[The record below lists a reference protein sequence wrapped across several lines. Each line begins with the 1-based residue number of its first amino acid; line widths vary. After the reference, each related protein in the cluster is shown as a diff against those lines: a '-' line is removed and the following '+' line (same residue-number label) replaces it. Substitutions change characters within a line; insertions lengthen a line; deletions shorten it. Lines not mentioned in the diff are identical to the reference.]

1 VNIFQKI
8 TKIQKIRCMRARS
21 ALRRQHEAILG
32 RVQTRTLFTVFQ
44 AQDIFN
50 ARHSLIQWVVS

>member
-1 VNIFQKI
+1 
-8 TKIQKIRCMRARS
+8 MRARS